1 MKYNYAH
8 AIKADGVETLEN
20 KNSHSCSENFLNS
33 QENLQKK
40 TQNFNF
46 KAIDLGTL
54 KENLVGKNTLSDL
67 DLEKLS
73 DTQINKIARELTQA
87 HQAHID
93 LERRKRLIENLLISA
108 QINNAQKSKNLDELD
123 VILASNLS
131 DFDREIS
138 YINFSNHP
146 LFIKGAVQMISA
158 NPGACKTTFVSDM
171 CATIIMDEMLKK
183 DEKERE
189 FTRVIHID
197 PESAP
202 NAYKERNQAKIK
214 ELIAQKKWH
223 FVDANVF
230 KDFECV
236 KDVNGYLHGLFAF
249 KNLSSTIIFID
260 SYGVMI
266 DRNDNASV
274 TEFLTICQSLANNS
288 GATIIITTHNNK
300 GGQTYTGGAS
310 NQQYVSLFYQLH
322 TINRPGGVK
331 ALLLECTKSR
341 YGVMYSY
348 TQGYELDFSKPCGDD
363 ERYTIIDDDEVSE
376 LIKSVYEKPAGVRT
390 QKSDEVKRLD
400 EIEQIHAILLD
411 GAKTATQIAKAM
423 GKPNNYAQRVLK
435 PILEKW
441 QGVRW
446 IKIQEKDEQGRTRE
460 FYRVLQKDELL

>member
-123 VILASNLS
+123 VILASDLS

-214 ELIAQKKWH
+214 ELIAQKKM
-223 FVDANVF
+223 
-230 KDFECV
+230 
-236 KDVNGYLHGLFAF
+236 AF
-249 KNLSSTIIFID
+249 
-260 SYGVMI
+260 
-266 DRNDNASV
+266 
-274 TEFLTICQSLANNS
+274 
-288 GATIIITTHNNK
+288 
-300 GGQTYTGGAS
+300 
-310 NQQYVSLFYQLH
+310 
-322 TINRPGGVK
+322 
-331 ALLLECTKSR
+331 
-341 YGVMYSY
+341 
-348 TQGYELDFSKPCGDD
+348 CGC
-363 ERYTIIDDDEVSE
+363 
-376 LIKSVYEKPAGVRT
+376 
-390 QKSDEVKRLD
+390 
-400 EIEQIHAILLD
+400 
-411 GAKTATQIAKAM
+411 
-423 GKPNNYAQRVLK
+423 
-435 PILEKW
+435 
-441 QGVRW
+441 
-446 IKIQEKDEQGRTRE
+446 
-460 FYRVLQKDELL
+460 